1 VRSGEMLRTT
11 HYAIRSTSA
20 ILSIMITILQSN
32 SLLLLFLVAALGYW
46 IGQVRIFGSRLG
58 VAAVLFVGLA
68 FGALDPN
75 LQIPDPFL
83 NLGLVLFVYTIGL
96 SNGAGFFDTFRH
108 KGSQDAL
115 FVVAIMALPALLLI
129 ASFFFLPLTPA
140 HMAGIFAGTSTNT
153 PALAGVLDYIN
164 NTLPAA
170 QVDLGIAHTVVG
182 FSIVYPLGVLGRMVA
197 ILLTQ
202 RWWRIDY
209 QAEADALRDQYP
221 IGQELGYCTI
231 EITQPTAAGAP
242 FYALRREHGWENVVF
257 GRIYRDGQASLIDS
271 STEFRLGDR
280 IVIAGTGSEMEAV
293 SAVLGQTAPEDLL
306 EDRAFYVS
314 RRLFV
319 SNPAV
324 AGQPITALNLKDKYG
339 ALVSHVRRGDV
350 ELLAGDDTVLELG
363 DRVRVLARR
372 QEIPALVELIGD
384 SYAAISQVDLLTT
397 GLGITLGLLLG
408 MIPIPLPGGVSFQL
422 GLAGGPLLVALL
434 LGAVRRTG
442 PIVWNMPYSANMTL
456 RQFGLICLL
465 ATIGVRSGNGL
476 VEAFTGGA
484 GWLIVGV
491 GTAVTLMAALVALF
505 VGYKL
510 LQIPYSILIGMISP
524 QPALLGF
531 ALEQTNNPL
540 PNVGYTL
547 MFPISIIVNVILAQ
561 VLLILLLQL

>member
-1 VRSGEMLRTT
+1 
-11 HYAIRSTSA
+11 
-20 ILSIMITILQSN
+20 MITILQNN

-46 IGQVRIFGSRLG
+46 VGQIRLFGTRMG

-96 SNGAGFFDTFRH
+96 SNGAGFFDTFYQ
-108 KGSQDAL
+108 KGSRDAL
-115 FVVAIMALPALLLI
+115 FVVAMMAFPALLLLV
-129 ASFFFLPLTPA
+129 AFFFFPLTAA

-164 NTLPAA
+164 NTQSVAQPA
-170 QVDLGIAHTVVG
+170 LGIAQTVVG
-182 FSIVYPLGVLGRMVA
+182 FSIVYPLGVVGRMAA
-197 ILLTQ
+197 ILLTR

-209 QAEADALRDQYP
+209 EAEADALRDQYP
-221 IGQELGYCTI
+221 IGQELGYGTI
-231 EITQPTAAGAP
+231 EVTNTAVINTP
-242 FYALRREHGWENVVF
+242 FYALRREHGWHTAVF
-257 GRIYRDGQASLIDS
+257 GRIYRQGEANLIDS
-271 STEFRLGDR
+271 STQFQIGDQ
-280 IVIAGTGSEMEAV
+280 IVIAGTTDEMAEIT
-293 SAVLGQTAPEDLL
+293 AVLGQHAPQSLL
-306 EDRAFYVS
+306 EDQATYVS

-319 SNPAV
+319 SNPAI
-324 AGQPITALNLKDKYG
+324 AGQRIAALNLKDEYG

-350 ELLAGDDTVLELG
+350 ELLASGDTALELG
-363 DRVRVLARR
+363 DRVRVLGRR
-372 QEIPALVELIGD
+372 QEMETLTELFGD
-384 SYAAISQVDLLTT
+384 SYAAISQVDLLTA

-422 GLAGGPLLVALL
+422 GLAGGPLVVALL
-434 LGAVRRTG
+434 LGALRRTG
-442 PIVWNMPYSANMTL
+442 PIVWSIPYSANMTL

-465 ATIGVRSGNGL
+465 ATIGVSSGNGL
-476 VEAFTGGA
+476 VEAFTSGA
-484 GWLIVGV
+484 GWLIVAV
-491 GTAVTLMAALVALF
+491 GTAVTLIAALVALF

-510 LQIPYSILIGMISP
+510 LKIPYSILIGMISP

-547 MFPISIIVNVILAQ
+547 MFPISIIVNVVLAQ
-561 VLLILLLQL
+561 VLLILLNQIGPI

>member
-1 VRSGEMLRTT
+1 
-11 HYAIRSTSA
+11 
-20 ILSIMITILQSN
+20 MIAILQSN

-46 IGQVRIFGSRLG
+46 IGQVRILGSRMG

-96 SNGAGFFDTFRH
+96 SNGASFFATFQG
-108 KGSQDAL
+108 KGSRDAL
-115 FVVAIMALPALLLI
+115 FVVAIMTLPALLLF
-129 ASFFFLPLTPA
+129 AAFFFLPLTPA

-153 PALAGVLDYIN
+153 AALAGVLDYIN
-164 NTLPAA
+164 NTLAVAEA
-170 QVDLGIAHTVVG
+170 QGGIAQTVVG

-197 ILLTQ
+197 ISLTQ
-202 RWWRIDY
+202 RWWQIDY
-209 QAEADALRDQYP
+209 AAEAEQLRDQYP
-221 IGQELGYCTI
+221 IGQELDYCTI
-231 EITQPTAAGAP
+231 EISRPEVVDVA
-242 FYALRREHGWENVVF
+242 FHRLRHDQGWGDGDIVF
-257 GRIYRDGQASLIDS
+257 GRIYRNGSASLIES
-271 STEFRLGDR
+271 STRFRLGDR
-280 IVIAGTGSEMEAV
+280 IVIAGSREKMGRVA
-293 SAVLGQTAPEDLL
+293 AVLGQTSLEDLR
-306 EDRAFYVS
+306 EDSGTYIS

-319 SNPAV
+319 SSPNL
-324 AGQPITALNLKDKYG
+324 AGQPLRRLKLKQEHG
-339 ALVSHVRRGDV
+339 ALVSHVRRGDI
-350 ELLAGDDTVLELG
+350 ELLASGDTVLELG

-372 QEIPALVELIGD
+372 EEMAALVDLFGD
-384 SYAAISQVDLLTT
+384 SYASISQVNLLTT
-397 GLGITLGLLLG
+397 GLGITIGLLLG

-434 LGAVRRTG
+434 LGAARRTG

-465 ATIGVRSGNGL
+465 ATIGVSSGNGL
-476 VEAFTGGA
+476 VEAFASGA

-491 GTAVTLMAALVALF
+491 GTAVTLIASFVALY
-505 VGYKL
+505 VGYRL
-510 LQIPYSILIGMISP
+510 LRIPYSILIGMICP
-524 QPALLGF
+524 QPAVLSY
-531 ALEQTNNPL
+531 ALEQANNPL